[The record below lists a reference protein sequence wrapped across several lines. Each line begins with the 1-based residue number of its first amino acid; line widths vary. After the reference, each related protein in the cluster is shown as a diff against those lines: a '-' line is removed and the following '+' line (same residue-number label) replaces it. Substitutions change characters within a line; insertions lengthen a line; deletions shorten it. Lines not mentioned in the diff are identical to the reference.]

1 MSTIHV
7 DQGQIAGAVS
17 TFKGGSTQMQT
28 LSSDMDKAASTLAD
42 SGMKGATGEA
52 LRNCAQDWK
61 NISGKVAEV
70 LREISEATNM
80 AGQDF
85 QTTDQAGAKRFG
97 RS

>member
-1 MSTIHV
+1 MPIV
-7 DQGQIAGAVS
+7 YDEGQTASAVS

-42 SGMKGATGEA
+42 SGMKGASGEA

-70 LREISEATNM
+70 LREISEATNL
-80 AGQDF
+80 AGQDL
-85 QTTDQAGAKRFG
+85 TTADQHGAKRFG
-97 RS
+97 KG